1 MKGLREGLDRAA
13 GSAADRP
20 LHWASTRRNAAGR
33 TWIEALGAEIHE
45 FDSG

>member
-1 MKGLREGLDRAA
+1 MRGLRLGLDRVA
-13 GSAADRP
+13 GSAADRL

-33 TWIEALGAEIHE
+33 TWIEALDAEIHE